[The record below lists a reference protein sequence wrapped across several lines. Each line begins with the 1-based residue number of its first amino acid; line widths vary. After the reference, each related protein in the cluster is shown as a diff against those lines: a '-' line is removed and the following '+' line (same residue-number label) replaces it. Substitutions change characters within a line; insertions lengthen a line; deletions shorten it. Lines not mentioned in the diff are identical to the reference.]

1 MVSLIGTQRPKPG
14 NSQIWAGMYLPY
26 HCMLYYVVWLL
37 LEGAGTHAYT
47 FRGEAWGGRRKVRE
61 RERERRKERRCF
73 FLYIP
78 FSMVCLV
85 RRRLSSRV
93 DPHIFSCWS
102 PLIISFSR
110 SSTESIGRTTIRLHV
125 WHVVDLIFFFCWNSG
140 PSIVFHPFL
149 TAFLVDF
156 SRVFR
161 PRKTKQK
168 TKQCQSG
175 DFVNESNEKWWPNW
189 SVHLGPWNMA
199 GQFPRRWMQPAGL
212 AIPVVD
218 VLRRGCCCCCWP
230 HPRRTP
236 TIWVS
241 PPSCL
246 FYVVP
251 STANHL
257 PRIGRLR
264 YRPKRTFTFFCYV
277 IGFRR
282 LTAFVDG

>member
-1 MVSLIGTQRPKPG
+1 MVSLISPQRPKPG

-110 SSTESIGRTTIRLHV
+110 SSTESIGRTAIRLYV
-125 WHVVDLIFFFCWNSG
+125 WHVVDLIFFFLLKQWPVNCF
-140 PSIVFHPFL
+140 PSISNGFFGGFFPCVSTEKNQTKNQTVPKWRFRERIKRKMVTQLECAPW
-149 TAFLVDF
+149 TVKN
-156 SRVFR
+156 SR
-161 PRKTKQK
+161 
-168 TKQCQSG
+168 
-175 DFVNESNEKWWPNW
+175 
-189 SVHLGPWNMA
+189 SVSSAMNA
-199 GQFPRRWMQPAGL
+199 AR
-212 AIPVVD
+212 
-218 VLRRGCCCCCWP
+218 
-230 HPRRTP
+230 
-236 TIWVS
+236 
-241 PPSCL
+241 
-246 FYVVP
+246 
-251 STANHL
+251 
-257 PRIGRLR
+257 RIGH
-264 YRPKRTFTFFCYV
+264 PSGGC
-277 IGFRR
+277 
-282 LTAFVDG
+282 LTPWLLLLLLAASSSNADNLGKSSFLPLLCCAIDR